1 MALSLET
8 CDALKFLARSNFLG
22 EISMEFVIC
31 AIIILV
37 VSVWHMKIW
46 TDPNRGGGEGGGC
59 DGF

>member
-1 MALSLET
+1 MET

>member
-31 AIIILV
+31 AILV
-37 VSVWHMKIW
+37 VSGFYWAARA
-46 TDPNRGGGEGGGC
+46 DRDEGGC
-59 DGF
+59 